1 MNTMYSH
8 LVPSFEASMEAQ
20 ARAFLSGATKA
31 QIIARRDALYDAK
44 REFKD
49 RDMRRLSSNLIRI
62 MDAEI
67 IARASL
73 ASVERTRLALAS

>member
-1 MNTMYSH
+1 
-8 LVPSFEASMEAQ
+8 MEAQ
-20 ARAFLSGATKA
+20 AREFLASATKA

-44 REFKD
+44 RELKD

-67 IARASL
+67 VARASL
-73 ASVERTRLALAS
+73 ANVERTRLALAS

>member
-1 MNTMYSH
+1 MKTMYSH

-20 ARAFLSGATKA
+20 AREFLASATKA
-31 QIIARRDALYDAK
+31 QIIARRDALYDAR
-44 REFKD
+44 RELKD

-67 IARASL
+67 VARASL
-73 ASVERTRLALAS
+73 ARVERTRIAHAS